1 MRSIP
6 LPLSRPRLRGAARR
20 ARSSDGTG
28 TKTSKF
34 AFGPKAASVC
44 SCTMDLD
51 DLISQL
57 DKEDLN
63 QARRM
68 TPSQKLRAGGD
79 LFDDA
84 CRWTLA
90 GIRNQH
96 PEFTPEQALNELR
109 RRIAREEEAEERP
122 S

>member
-1 MRSIP
+1 M
-6 LPLSRPRLRGAARR
+6 A
-20 ARSSDGTG
+20 
-28 TKTSKF
+28 
-34 AFGPKAASVC
+34 
-44 SCTMDLD
+44 LD
-51 DLISQL
+51 DEISQL
-57 DKEDLN
+57 DAEDLE

-90 GIRNQH
+90 GIRRQY
-96 PEFTPEQALNELR
+96 PEFTPQQAMDELR
-109 RRIAREEEAEERP
+109 RRLEHARAAEEKI

>member
-1 MRSIP
+1 MS
-6 LPLSRPRLRGAARR
+6 
-20 ARSSDGTG
+20 
-28 TKTSKF
+28 
-34 AFGPKAASVC
+34 
-44 SCTMDLD
+44 LD

-57 DKEDLN
+57 DAEDLE
-63 QARRM
+63 QARLM

-96 PEFTPEQALNELR
+96 PDFTPEQAMDELR
-109 RRIAREEEAEERP
+109 RRLDIAEAAED
-122 S
+122 SAG